1 MKRLSRDIRST
12 FIDFWA
18 EKGHRIVKSAP
29 LVPREDPTLL
39 FTSAGMVQFKKYY
52 ASREPLE
59 FRRATTVQK
68 CLRGSDLE
76 DVGHTPRHC
85 TFFEMLGH
93 FSFGDYFKREAILW
107 NWEFF
112 TKVLAIPAAML
123 RPSVFEEDDEAFQ
136 IWRDDV
142 GIPAERI
149 ARLGRKDNFWGP
161 AGDTGACGPSSEL
174 YFDLGP
180 ELGCGRAE
188 CGPGCDCDR
197 WIEIGNFV
205 FPQFDRQPDGSDL
218 PLANRGIDTGIGL
231 ERVTAVVEG
240 KKTIFESDLFVPI
253 IEKIASFATHPY
265 EKDRRSSYH
274 IVADHTRALTFAL
287 TEGVLPSNEGRGYVI
302 RRLLRRATVQGHRLG
317 IREPFL
323 YKLAGVVIDEMG
335 SVYPELIEAAPAVRV
350 AMQGEEERFQ
360 TTLEQGLSRFEEI
373 AGRATGTIPGRD
385 VFLLYDT
392 YGFPTD
398 LTAVLAHERKLEV
411 DLAGFEKEMDQQR
424 ERSRASATFYKT
436 REEGLDWT
444 VVREPAAGS
453 ASQRTPFLG
462 YETLDADAHI
472 IRFAPIPESEGRNEY
487 WVVTD
492 ATPFYAESGG
502 QIGDIGTI
510 SGEGLDATVLD
521 TQSKGGEVRHRARL
535 DRGSFETTA
544 PVHLSVDRA
553 SRDSTRHNHTA
564 THLLQAALRLHLG
577 KHVTQA
583 GSLVAPNRLRF
594 DFTHPRGLTREE
606 TEEVE
611 RSVNEEIVKNIAVNV
626 RFSSYDEAIREGVT
640 ALFGEKY
647 EETVR
652 RIQVPGFSEE
662 LCGGTHVSRTGDI
675 GSFVILS
682 EAGIAAGVRRIE
694 AQTGLGTLD
703 VLQKQRAMI
712 DQLRA
717 QLQGSVDELPDKVQ
731 RLIEEGQRL
740 RKDLAVK
747 KARGSQ
753 DELAPL
759 WRSVQDLPSGKLL
772 VGEITVES
780 TEGIREMGDRIR
792 EKLGRGVGLIAVRS
806 GAKGTLLAVVG
817 DDLIASTPL
826 RADAIVRE
834 AAAIAGGS
842 GGGRPHLAMAGVPDM
857 GRISEILGE
866 MRDRLEA
873 ALR

>member
-1 MKRLSRDIRST
+1 MKRLSREIRST

-18 EKGHRIVKSAP
+18 EKGHRIIKSAP

-107 NWEFF
+107 NWDFF
-112 TKVLAIPAAML
+112 TKVLAIPTEML
-123 RPSVFEEDDEAFQ
+123 RPSVFEEDDEAYR
-136 IWRDDV
+136 IWRDEV
-142 GIPAERI
+142 RVPAERI

-174 YFDLGP
+174 YYDLGP

-188 CGPGCDCDR
+188 CGPGCECDR

-205 FPQFDRQPDGSDL
+205 FPQFDRQADGSDL

-231 ERVTAVVEG
+231 ERVTMVIEG

-253 IEKIASFATHPY
+253 IEKIGSFATHPY
-265 EKDRRSSYH
+265 EKERRSSYH
-274 IVADHTRALTFAL
+274 IIADHTRALTFAL

-302 RRLLRRATVQGHRLG
+302 RRLLRRAAVQGHRLG

-323 YKLAGVVIDEMG
+323 YKLADVVIDEMG
-335 SVYPELIEAAPAVRV
+335 SVYQELIEAAPSVRV

-360 TTLEQGLSRFEEI
+360 TTLEQGLTRFEEI
-373 AGRATGTIPGRD
+373 AARSKGTIPGRD

-411 DLAGFEKEMDQQR
+411 DLAGFELEMGQQR

-436 REEGLDWT
+436 QEEGLDWA
-444 VVREPAAGS
+444 VVRDASRGAA
-453 ASQRTPFLG
+453 ASRTPFLG
-462 YETLDADAHI
+462 YETLEADAHI
-472 IRFAPIPESEGRNEY
+472 IRFAQVPGSEGEY

-502 QIGDIGTI
+502 QVGDIGTI

-521 TQSKGGEVRHRARL
+521 THSKGGEVRHRARL
-535 DRGSFETTA
+535 DRGSFETAA
-544 PVHLSVDRA
+544 PVRLTVDRTT
-553 SRDSTRHNHTA
+553 RDAIRRNHTA

-594 DFTHPRGLTREE
+594 DFTHPRGLSREE
-606 TEEVE
+606 IEEVE
-611 RSVNEEIVKNIAVNV
+611 RSVNEEIVKNIGVNV
-626 RFSSYDEAIREGVT
+626 RQSSYDQAIREGVT

-652 RIQVPGFSEE
+652 RVQVPGFSEE

-694 AQTGLGTLD
+694 AQTGLGALD
-703 VLQKQRAMI
+703 VLQRQRATI
-712 DQLRA
+712 ESLRT
-717 QLQGSVDELPDKVQ
+717 QLQGSIDELPEKLQ
-731 RLIEEGQRL
+731 RLIDEGQRL
-740 RKDLAVK
+740 RKDLAAQ

-759 WRSVQDLPSGKLL
+759 WSGLQTLPSGKLL
-772 VGEITVES
+772 VGEIEVES

-792 EKLGRGVGLIAVRS
+792 EKLGKGVGLIAVRC
-806 GAKGTLLAVVG
+806 GAKGTLLAVVS
-817 DDLIASTPL
+817 DEVIASTPL
-826 RADAIVRE
+826 RADKIAREASAIV
-834 AAAIAGGS
+834 GGS
-842 GGGRPHLAMAGVPDM
+842 GGGRPHLAMASIPDV
-857 GRISEILGE
+857 GRIPEILGE
-866 MRDRLEA
+866 MRGRLEE